1 MLRTLL
7 VEPLFNALLFI
18 YALIPGGDFG
28 VAIIVL
34 TAIVRLLMWPM
45 VKKQVRQQKVMNEL
59 KPEID
64 QIKKKAK
71 GDKQKESQ
79 LMMEFFKEKNVN
91 PFASVGLILVQ
102 FPIFITL
109 FFVLREIVQGN
120 TVAETTYSFLQ
131 SLPPIQAII
140 TNPDTF
146 DPTLFGFFDMS
157 EPHIVLALAAG
168 LTQFVQA
175 RQMSSKEKDDTSK
188 NQKQSKNDSKTPAK
202 APPSTQ
208 KMLSNILPF
217 AMVIIAMQLPSA
229 LAVYWTV
236 GSLVAIGQQHI
247 LLNQINVKDKL
258 LRRQGEEAAS

>member
-7 VEPLFNALLFI
+7 LEPLFNALLFI
-18 YALIPGGDFG
+18 YAVIPGGDFG

-91 PFASVGLILVQ
+91 PFASIGLILIQ

-140 TNPDTF
+140 TNPDAF
-146 DPTLFGFFDMS
+146 DPTLFGVFDMS

-175 RQMSSKEKDDTSK
+175 RQMSSKEKGDTSK
-188 NQKQSKNDSKTPAK
+188 NQKQSKNDSKTGAK

-208 KMLSNILPF
+208 KMLSNILP
-217 AMVIIAMQLPSA
+217 AVMVIVAMQLPSA

-236 GSLVAIGQQHI
+236 GSLVAIGQQHV

-258 LRRQGEEAAS
+258 LRRQGEAAS